1 MRKKL
6 IIEGMS
12 CSHCINHLNTAL
24 SEDIDGIIV
33 IEISLEDKIAIVDI
47 DENVDLNKLSELIE
61 ELGFDLKKIIE
72 C

>member
-12 CSHCINHLNTAL
+12 CSHYINHLNTAL
-24 SEDIDGIIV
+24 SEDIDGIKV
-33 IEISLEDKIAIVDI
+33 IEISLEDKFAIVDI
-47 DENVDLNKLSELIE
+47 EDNVNLNNLNEIIE
-61 ELGFDLKKIIE
+61 ELGFELKGIIE

>member
-1 MRKKL
+1 MRKTVM
-6 IIEGMS
+6 IEGM
-12 CSHCINHLNTAL
+12 CCNHCINHLYTAL
-24 SEDIDGIIV
+24 SEDIDGIKV
-33 IEISLEDKIAIVDI
+33 IDISLEDKIAIVDI

>member
-12 CSHCINHLNTAL
+12 CNHCINHLNTAL
-24 SEDIDGIIV
+24 SEDIDGIKV
-33 IEISLEDKIAIVDI
+33 IEISLEGKIAIVDI

-61 ELGFDLKKIIE
+61 ELGFNLKNIIE
-72 C
+72 F